1 MAAQPFPFP
10 FPFPCPFTKFLIT
23 YVEIEK
29 EIYRYCTNTNS
40 KHQHQKSNEYFPLLN
55 LFLLKFKCTR
65 KVRVGFCLPGQFIW
79 CLSTR
84 STFDLQVLF
93 SSIWRVSVALHSGPA
108 RAEVLLTASV
118 LACAPAPTP
127 QDFKVFV
134 QLTVSAISYG
144 LYLWLLFAICLF
156 N

>member
-1 MAAQPFPFP
+1 MQ
-10 FPFPCPFTKFLIT
+10 
-23 YVEIEK
+23 
-29 EIYRYCTNTNS
+29 
-40 KHQHQKSNEYFPLLN
+40 QHQLETPKVERVFPSFEFVSIEIQMHSEGSSWLL
-55 LFLLKFKCTR
+55 FA
-65 KVRVGFCLPGQFIW
+65 
-79 CLSTR
+79 R
-84 STFDLQVLF
+84 SVH
-93 SSIWRVSVALHSGPA
+93 WVSQHALHIRLAGVVLLHLACLCRSA